1 MKVSAP
7 LLSIARN
14 PRGMVALVPSSFI
27 STTSPSQNEWFDA
40 FARKASL
47 LCGKPVV
54 FMGAAAIVLLWAV
67 TGPLFGFSDT
77 WQLVI
82 NTGTTIVTFLMVFLI
97 QNTQNRDA
105 MAVQIKLAELI
116 IAVKGAQ
123 NSLANAEDLSEE
135 DLERLHDEYRQK
147 AASAN
152 EVLATRRKSH
162 KGSGARVNIIS
173 ANTGAFSLAQ
183 SPKWWPEGERHCAPS
198 TTTRAKPRAS
208 FDVV

>member
-1 MKVSAP
+1 MLLLSPWGFPALHTSCRATQCLRLFRQANGSVWNMRVSAP
-7 LLSIARN
+7 LSLAYTLEGWWPLSQARSS
-14 PRGMVALVPSSFI
+14 ADLPSR
-27 STTSPSQNEWFDA
+27 NEWFDA

-54 FMGAAAIVLLWAV
+54 FMGAVAIVLLWAV
-67 TGPLFGFSDT
+67 TGPLFNFSDT

-123 NSLANAEDLSEE
+123 NRLANAEDLSEE
-135 DLERLHDEYRQK
+135 DLEKLHDDYRQK

-152 EVLATRRKSH
+152 EVLATRRQ
-162 KGSGARVNIIS
+162 N
-173 ANTGAFSLAQ
+173 
-183 SPKWWPEGERHCAPS
+183 
-198 TTTRAKPRAS
+198 KPQLK
-208 FDVV
+208 VVPDTNKYE